1 MRTNLE
7 INANLVRLKINRDVG
22 GIISW
27 QACAVTGESRK
38 EMHVNAGS
46 P

>member
-7 INANLVRLKINRDVG
+7 INANLVKLKVNKSVG

-27 QACAVTGESRK
+27 QAWAVTG
-38 EMHVNAGS
+38 GS
-46 P
+46 AKGDQCQRR